1 MLSNIF
7 ITLALLLLS
16 FFSLQRLF
24 TLPKNVWLLFLV
36 QPLVMAASPVIVFIG
51 GILATSMGADPA
63 LVTLPVTMMILGV
76 ASGAIPAALLAKN
89 KGRRFATFTGFT
101 LGFSGTLVAMLAA
114 LKGSFELLVLAS
126 LLLGISTAFI
136 QQLRFAAIESVS
148 NSNEVPTVLSIL
160 MLSGLFSAFLGPEIA
175 VTAKDW
181 LSSPHGY
188 AGSFL
193 FLSGLFLLA
202 MLLML
207 NFTNPEVKTSDSQGE
222 ARPLSEIVKQPIFII
237 AILSA
242 AIGFALMSYL
252 MTATPLSMHK
262 LNGHSLNETKWVIQS
277 HIAAMFIPSLF
288 TALLV
293 KRIGLKNLMLAGTII
308 YAVVTIIALSGEQVI
323 IYAVVTIIALSGE
336 QVMHYWWALIL
347 LGIGWNFLFLTGTS
361 LLPQS
366 YQASERHK
374 VQAIN
379 DFIIFGFQAIASLM
393 AGWILFKAGWH
404 VVVLT
409 GLPFIVILFIVSWFY
424 FKKERE
430 KINQASATA
439 STLDAEQKL
448 AQKSEVS
455 S

>member
-1 MLSNIF
+1 MLSNIL

-16 FFSLQRLF
+16 FFGLQRLF

-36 QPLVMAASPVIVFIG
+36 QPLVMASSPVIVFIG

-63 LVTLPVTMMILGV
+63 LVTLPVTVMILGV

-89 KGRRFATFTGFT
+89 KGRRLATFAGFT
-101 LGFSGTLVAMLAA
+101 VGFSGTLVATLAA
-114 LKGSFELLVLAS
+114 LNNSFELLVLAS

-136 QQLRFAAIESVS
+136 QQLRFAAIESVN

-160 MLSGLFSAFLGPEIA
+160 MLSGIFSAFLGPEIA

-181 LSSPHGY
+181 LTSPHGY

-193 FLSGLFLLA
+193 LLSGLFVVA

-207 NFTNPEVKTSDSQGE
+207 NFTDPEVKSSDHQGTI
-222 ARPLSEIVKQPIFII
+222 RPLSEIIKQPIFII

-262 LNGHSLNETKWVIQS
+262 LHGHSLNDTKWVIQS

-293 KRIGLKNLMLAGTII
+293 KRIGLKNLMLAGTLI
-308 YAVVTIIALSGEQVI
+308 YALVTV
-323 IYAVVTIIALSGE
+323 IALSGE

-366 YQASERHK
+366 YHASERHK

-409 GLPFIVILFIVSWFY
+409 SLPFIVILFVVSWFY

-430 KINQASATA
+430 KTHQAADITA
-439 STLDAEQKL
+439 AQAQQKNI
-448 AQKSEVS
+448 QKSEV
-455 S
+455 

>member
-1 MLSNIF
+1 MLINII
-7 ITLALLLLS
+7 ITLTLLLLS
-16 FFSLQRLF
+16 FYGLQRLF

-63 LVTLPVTMMILGV
+63 LVTLPVTVMILGV
-76 ASGAIPAALLAKN
+76 ASAAIPAALLAKK
-89 KGRRFATFTGFT
+89 KGRRFATFSGFC
-101 LGFSGTLVAMLAA
+101 LGFFGTILAMFAA
-114 LKGSFELLVLAS
+114 LNGSFELFVFAS
-126 LLLGISTAFI
+126 LLFGACTAFI
-136 QQLRFAAIESVS
+136 QQLRFAAIESIS
-148 NSNEVPTVLSIL
+148 NTKDVPTVLSIL
-160 MLSGLFSAFLGPEIA
+160 MLSGIFSAFLGPEIA

-193 FLSGLFLLA
+193 FLAGLFLVA

-207 NFTNPEVKTSDSQGE
+207 NFNNPEVKPSDNHGE
-222 ARPLSEIVKQPIFII
+222 IRPLSKIIKQPIFII

-252 MTATPLSMHK
+252 MTATPLSMHH
-262 LNGHSLNETKWVIQS
+262 LHGHSLNDTKWVIQS

-308 YAVVTIIALSGEQVI
+308 YAVV
-323 IYAVVTIIALSGE
+323 AVIALSGE

-366 YQASERHK
+366 YRASERHK

-379 DFIIFGFQAIASLM
+379 DFIIFGFQATASLM

-409 GLPFIVILFIVSWFY
+409 SLPFIVILFAVSGFY
-424 FKKERE
+424 FKKERQNANQTVINMNKTEPHQE
-430 KINQASATA
+430 KEA
-439 STLDAEQKL
+439 
-448 AQKSEVS
+448 
-455 S
+455 

>member
-1 MLSNIF
+1 MLINII
-7 ITLALLLLS
+7 ITLTLLLLS
-16 FFSLQRLF
+16 FYGLQRLF

-63 LVTLPVTMMILGV
+63 LVTLPVTVMILGV
-76 ASGAIPAALLAKN
+76 ASTAIPAALLAKR
-89 KGRRFATFTGFT
+89 KGRRFATFSGFT
-101 LGFSGTLVAMLAA
+101 LGFIGTILAMFAA
-114 LKGSFELLVLAS
+114 LNGNFELLVFAS
-126 LLLGISTAFI
+126 LLFGACTAFI
-136 QQLRFAAIESVS
+136 QQLRFAAIESIS
-148 NSNEVPTVLSIL
+148 NTKDVPTVLSIL
-160 MLSGLFSAFLGPEIA
+160 MLSGIFSAFLGPEIA

-181 LSSPHGY
+181 LSSPYGY

-193 FLSGLFLLA
+193 FLAGLFLVA

-207 NFTNPEVKTSDSQGE
+207 NFSNPEVKPSDSHGE
-222 ARPLSEIVKQPIFII
+222 IRSLSIIIKQPIFII

-252 MTATPLSMHK
+252 MTATPLSMHH
-262 LNGHSLNETKWVIQS
+262 LHGHSLNDTKWVIQS

-308 YAVVTIIALSGEQVI
+308 YAVV
-323 IYAVVTIIALSGE
+323 AVIALSGE

-366 YQASERHK
+366 YRASERHK

-379 DFIIFGFQAIASLM
+379 DFIIFGFQATASLM

-409 GLPFIVILFIVSWFY
+409 SLPFIFILFAVSWFY
-424 FKKERE
+424 FTKERQNTNPAL
-430 KINQASATA
+430 ININ
-439 STLDAEQKL
+439 DV
-448 AQKSEVS
+448 KSHQENEA
-455 S
+455 

>member
-1 MLSNIF
+1 MLINIF

-16 FFSLQRLF
+16 FFGLQRLF
-24 TLPKNVWLLFLV
+24 TLPKNIWLLFLV

-89 KGRRFATFTGFT
+89 KGRRFAAFTGFT
-101 LGFSGTLVAMLAA
+101 LGFSGTLVAMFAA
-114 LKGSFELLVLAS
+114 LNAHFELLILAS
-126 LLLGISTAFI
+126 FLLGISTAFI

-160 MLSGLFSAFLGPEIA
+160 MLSGIFSAFLGPEIA

-207 NFTNPEVKTSDSQGE
+207 NFTNPEVKTSDNQGQ
-222 ARPLSEIVKQPIFII
+222 ARPLSEIIKQPIFII

-262 LNGHSLNETKWVIQS
+262 LHGHSLNDTKWVIQS

-293 KRIGLKNLMLAGTII
+293 KRIGLKNLMLTGTII
-308 YAVVTIIALSGEQVI
+308 YAVVTV
-323 IYAVVTIIALSGE
+323 IALSGE

-409 GLPFIVILFIVSWFY
+409 GLPFIIILFVVSWFY

-430 KINQASATA
+430 KTHQTSA
-439 STLDAEQKL
+439 STPSAVNSEQKR
-448 AQKSEVS
+448 EVS

>member
-1 MLSNIF
+1 MLINIF

-16 FFSLQRLF
+16 FLGLQRLF

-101 LGFSGTLVAMLAA
+101 LGFSGTLVAMFAA
-114 LKGSFELLVLAS
+114 LNAHFELLILAS
-126 LLLGISTAFI
+126 FLLGISTAFT

-148 NSNEVPTVLSIL
+148 NRNEVPTVLSIL
-160 MLSGLFSAFLGPEIA
+160 MLSGIFSAFLGPEIA

-207 NFTNPEVKTSDSQGE
+207 NFTNPEVTTSDNQGE
-222 ARPLSEIVKQPIFII
+222 ARPLSEIIKQPIFII

-262 LNGHSLNETKWVIQS
+262 LHGHSLNDTKWVIQS

-308 YAVVTIIALSGEQVI
+308 YAVVTV
-323 IYAVVTIIALSGE
+323 IALSGE

-404 VVVLT
+404 VLVLT
-409 GLPFIVILFIVSWFY
+409 GLPFIVILFVVSWFY

-430 KINQASATA
+430 KINKTSAATDTA
-439 STLDAEQKL
+439 LNAEQKR
-448 AQKSEVS
+448 EVS

>member
-1 MLSNIF
+1 MLTNII

-16 FFSLQRLF
+16 FLGLQKLF

-63 LVTLPVTMMILGV
+63 LVTLPVTVMILGV
-76 ASGAIPAALLAKN
+76 ASSAIPAALLAKK

-101 LGFSGTLVAMLAA
+101 LGFSGTMLAMLAA
-114 LKGSFELLVLAS
+114 LNGSFELLVMAS
-126 LLLGISTAFI
+126 LLLGSCTAFI
-136 QQLRFAAIESVS
+136 QQLRFAAIESIS
-148 NSNEVPTVLSIL
+148 DSKDVPTVLSIL
-160 MLSGLFSAFLGPEIA
+160 MLSGIFSAFLGPEIA

-193 FLSGLFLLA
+193 LLAGLFLIA

-207 NFTNPEVKTSDSQGE
+207 NFSNPEIKQSDSQGE
-222 ARPLSEIVKQPIFII
+222 ARPLRVIIKQPIFII

-252 MTATPLSMHK
+252 MTATPLSMHH
-262 LNGHSLNETKWVIQS
+262 LHGHSLHDTKWVIQS

-293 KRIGLKNLMLAGTII
+293 KRIGLKNLMLTGTVI
-308 YAVVTIIALSGEQVI
+308 YALV
-323 IYAVVTIIALSGE
+323 AVIALSGE
-336 QVMHYWWALIL
+336 QVMHYWSALIL

-366 YQASERHK
+366 YRASERHK

-379 DFIIFGFQAIASLM
+379 DFIIFGFQATASLM

-409 GLPFIVILFIVSWFY
+409 SLPFIVILFMVSWFY
-424 FKKERE
+424 YKKEQSNV
-430 KINQASATA
+430 KQVFTH
-439 STLDAEQKL
+439 STNDKNHPQKE
-448 AQKSEVS
+448 A
-455 S
+455 

>member
-1 MLSNIF
+1 MLINIF

-16 FFSLQRLF
+16 FFGLQRLF

-101 LGFSGTLVAMLAA
+101 LGFSGTLVAMFAA
-114 LKGSFELLVLAS
+114 LNAHFELLILAS
-126 LLLGISTAFI
+126 FLLGISTAFT

-160 MLSGLFSAFLGPEIA
+160 MLSGIFSAFLGPEIA

-207 NFTNPEVKTSDSQGE
+207 NFTNPEVTTSDNQGE
-222 ARPLSEIVKQPIFII
+222 ARPLSEIIKQPIFII
-237 AILSA
+237 AMLSA

-262 LNGHSLNETKWVIQS
+262 LHGHSLNDTKWVIQS

-293 KRIGLKNLMLAGTII
+293 KRIGLKNLMLTGTII
-308 YAVVTIIALSGEQVI
+308 YAVVTV
-323 IYAVVTIIALSGE
+323 IALSGE

-409 GLPFIVILFIVSWFY
+409 GLPFIVILFVVSWFY

-430 KINQASATA
+430 KINKTSAATDTA
-439 STLDAEQKL
+439 LNAEQKR
-448 AQKSEVS
+448 EVS